1 MIPVFPTAYFGNIL
15 YFRSIIRH
23 SDVMIES
30 KEHFIKQTYRNRTEI
45 LTASGVQ
52 QLSIPVIRKNGSKT
66 VIEDVEISFDTDWR
80 KDHWKAIE
88 SAYSNSPYFEHYGS
102 EVKELIYQ
110 NETNL
115 LKFNQNI
122 LERVFSWLGIATTC
136 TFNENFGID
145 SLDSIT
151 WLNKTRLYNPI
162 ETTNYVQVFGAP
174 GEFEINLSI
183 LDAIF
188 CEGPMTRKILI

>member
-1 MIPVFPTAYFGNIL
+1 MISVFPTAYFGNIL
-15 YFRSIIRH
+15 YFRSIIEH

-45 LTASGVQ
+45 LTSSGVQ

-66 VIEDVEISFDTDWR
+66 VIEEVEIAFDTDWR
-80 KDHWKAIE
+80 KDHWKAIV
-88 SAYSNSPYFEHYGS
+88 SAYSNSPYFEHYGT
-102 EVKELIYQ
+102 EVKDLIYQ

-122 LERVFSWLGIATTC
+122 LERVFSWLGI
-136 TFNENFGID
+136 
-145 SLDSIT
+145 
-151 WLNKTRLYNPI
+151 
-162 ETTNYVQVFGAP
+162 ETTTHFSEEFRNSDTNISSSRTKESIPNKDKYVQVFGAP
-174 GEFEINLSI
+174 GEFEVNLSI

-188 CEGPMTRKILI
+188 CEGPMARQLLI